1 MGSVFLAAGILCILY
16 YLAVVIYSGL
26 NTSFAWF
33 WLAAGSVFCLG
44 AAILKVPALQRAFLG
59 IPRILR
65 MGGGVLIA
73 AGLLVF
79 ILAEACIVSGMR
91 GGTEEPLDYLI
102 VLGAQVRGTRVSRA
116 LGQRLDRAAAY
127 LKEHEDTIVI
137 VSGGQGPGEDVTEA
151 QAMAEYL
158 ERAGIGSERIRK
170 EGRSVNTAQNIRFS
184 MELMEKEEPK
194 VGIVSNDFHVFRAVH
209 IAKAQGMKA
218 EGIPAPSTFG
228 MYPHYMTREAVALV
242 KDLVFGNLAF

>member
-1 MGSVFLAAGILCILY
+1 MGSIFLIAGSLCFLY

-33 WLAAGSVFCLG
+33 WLLAGLAFCLG
-44 AAILKVPALQRAFLG
+44 AGVCTVPSLQRAFFG
-59 IPRILR
+59 IPRIIRL
-65 MGGGVLIA
+65 GAGVLTA

-79 ILAEACIVSGMR
+79 VLAQACIISGMA
-91 GGTEEPLDYLI
+91 GGTQEHLDYLI

-116 LGQRLDRAAAY
+116 LAQRLDCAAVY
-127 LKEHEDTIVI
+127 LKEHEDTLVI
-137 VSGGQGPGEDVTEA
+137 VSGGQGPGEDISEA

-158 ERAGIGSERIRK
+158 ERAGIAPERIRK

-184 MELMEKEEPK
+184 MELMEKEDPK

-209 IAKAQGMKA
+209 IAKAQGVKA
-218 EGIPAPSTFG
+218 EGIPAPSTPG

-242 KDLVFGNLAF
+242 KDLVFGNLVL